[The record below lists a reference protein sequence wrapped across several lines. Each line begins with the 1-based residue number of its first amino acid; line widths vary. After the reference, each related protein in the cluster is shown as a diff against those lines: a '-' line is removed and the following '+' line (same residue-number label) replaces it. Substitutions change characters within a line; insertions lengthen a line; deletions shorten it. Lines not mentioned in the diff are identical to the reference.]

1 MVTEEDAALE
11 KAARLG
17 APSWVWRAGQQRR
30 LDLVRRYLPLEG
42 RRILDIGCGV
52 GMYLRAF
59 QRYSP
64 SVLGLEID
72 HERAGHASAIAP
84 VLQARAESLPL
95 RDASVDVV
103 FLNEV
108 LEHVADDRR
117 AIAEAARVVPR
128 GGHIVIYLPNR
139 RYPFETHG
147 VYWRG
152 RYHFGNF
159 LFVNY
164 LPDQFRDRLVP
175 HARAYTWPDLRR
187 TFEGLPLRIVH
198 HGYVYPGF
206 DNVKAR
212 SPFLADVLRR
222 VLYALEHT
230 PLRVFGLSH
239 FLVLERL

>member
-30 LDLVRRYLPLEG
+30 LDLVRRSLPLEG

-64 SVLGLEID
+64 SVLGLEVD
-72 HERAGHASAIAP
+72 QDRAGHASAIAP

-95 RDASVDVV
+95 PHASLHVV
-103 FLNEV
+103 F
-108 LEHVADDRR
+108 
-117 AIAEAARVVPR
+117 
-128 GGHIVIYLPNR
+128 
-139 RYPFETHG
+139 
-147 VYWRG
+147 
-152 RYHFGNF
+152 
-159 LFVNY
+159 VNS
-164 LPDQFRDRLVP
+164 LPDQFRARLVP
-175 HARAYTWPDLRR
+175 HARAYTWTDLRR